1 MAPVNY
7 FIGLNPFQW
16 IALLVA
22 LLTLLILAD
31 AWAGHY
37 RRNFIH
43 RVQYA
48 PFLSGGL
55 LVIAAIMAIIEP
67 RSHSIARA
75 LSAAGW
81 LAIVVGLVGFCFH
94 HYYGIARKP
103 GGYKQLLNSLMYG
116 APPLAPLAL
125 TAVGA
130 FALIAE
136 RGMIGNGDIAGFPI
150 RTALLAVI
158 VVCLFGAILQAGIL
172 HFRGAFNNPL
182 MYAPLTIPVLT
193 ALAGIWMMTEP
204 SSSVLI
210 ALISLFWLT
219 LLTGF
224 VGLGMHLRGLDR
236 QMAGLYVPL
245 FNWLQGP
252 PPFAPAL
259 FVGLSAIGLVTTSLL

>member
-1 MAPVNY
+1 MAPVND

-37 RRNFIH
+37 RRDFIH

-48 PFLSGGL
+48 PFVSGGL
-55 LVIAAIMAIIEP
+55 LVIAAITTVIAPQNRAI
-67 RSHSIARA
+67 A
-75 LSAAGW
+75 LALGAAGW
-81 LAIVVGLVGFCFH
+81 LAIVVGVIGFCFH
-94 HYYGIARKP
+94 HYYGIVRKP
-103 GGYKQLLNSLMYG
+103 GGYKLLLNSLMYN

-125 TAVGA
+125 TAMGV

-136 RGMIGNGDIAGFPI
+136 RGLAGNGEIAGVPI
-150 RTALLAVI
+150 RVALLATI
-158 VVCLFGAILQAGIL
+158 VVCLVGAITQAGIL

-182 MYAPLTIPVLT
+182 MYAPLTIPVVT
-193 ALAGIWMMTEP
+193 ALTGVWMMAEP
-204 SSSVLI
+204 SPSVLI
-210 ALISLFWLT
+210 VLVFLFWLT

-252 PPFAPAL
+252 PPFAPAM
-259 FVGLSAIGLVTTSLL
+259 FAGLSAIGLITTSLL

>member
-1 MAPVNY
+1 MAPGKD
-7 FIGLNPFQW
+7 FIGLGPFQW

-31 AWAGHY
+31 AWAGHH
-37 RRNFIH
+37 RRNFVH
-43 RVQYA
+43 RVQYV

-55 LVIAAIMAIIEP
+55 LVIAAIAAAIAP
-67 RSHSIARA
+67 QDRPIALA
-75 LSAAGW
+75 LSAVGW
-81 LAIVVGLVGFCFH
+81 LAIVVGLIGFCFH
-94 HYYGIARKP
+94 HYYGIVRKP
-103 GGYKQLLNSLMYG
+103 GGYKLLLNSLMYN

-125 TAVGA
+125 TAMGA

-136 RGMIGNGDIAGFPI
+136 RGLAGNGEIAGVPLRI
-150 RTALLAVI
+150 ALLVTI
-158 VVCLFGAILQAGIL
+158 VVCLFGGIVQAGIL

-182 MYAPLTIPVLT
+182 MYAPLTVPVLT
-193 ALAGIWMMTEP
+193 ALIGIWMMADP
-204 SSSVLI
+204 GPSVLS

-224 VGLGMHLRGLDR
+224 VGIGMHLRGLDR

-252 PPFAPAL
+252 PPFAPSL
-259 FVGLSAIGLVTTSLL
+259 FVGLSAIGLITTSLL